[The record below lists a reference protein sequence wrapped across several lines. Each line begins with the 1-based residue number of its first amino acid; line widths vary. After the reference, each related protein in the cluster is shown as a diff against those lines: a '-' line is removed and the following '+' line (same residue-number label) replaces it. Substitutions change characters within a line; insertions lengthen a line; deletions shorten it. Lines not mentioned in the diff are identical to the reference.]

1 MEELDFYQLSR
12 EKLIEILRSKLKIVA
27 EKTEKG
33 FKFSFV
39 GKDEAKIYARQVSPR
54 VEKFIQFYFIET
66 TSIKKQN
73 LYHRMIDD

>member
-1 MEELDFYQLSR
+1 VLEKIKEIILLETSPKIVYMEELDFYQLSR

-54 VEKFIQFYFIET
+54 VEKFI
-66 TSIKKQN
+66 
-73 LYHRMIDD
+73 